1 MGRLYD
7 YQEWN
12 TEMNACYTYDASLLY
27 TINKSTSASVRGGF
41 LYN

>member
-12 TEMNACYTYDASLLY
+12 TEMNACYTCDTSSLY
-27 TINKSTSASVRGGF
+27 IINKATSTSISWRF
-41 LYN
+41 FI